1 MPGLS
6 GPRCRG
12 ALCGKR
18 TRFSHAVV
26 QTNTGNFARM
36 AAYTVR
42 MLWRCCL
49 GWVFGAAVAC
59 ALPQVKSAEA
69 TAQALANRYA
79 PYADWQ
85 ALVDVETLGAA
96 AAPRYW
102 QTPAEIAAA
111 RGATALPLAG
121 LHLALDPGHIGGQ
134 WAEAEGRHFRIAEGD
149 FYVREGE
156 LVLEVVQRVRAAL
169 VALGAQVT
177 LLREAT
183 VPVNPQGPLDYLQSA
198 AQQLPAPQGASLG
211 ELIDYGLA
219 LRARAVRLS
228 IVVGDLAA
236 RAQLVNETIRPDAL
250 LSFHINAARWPESSA
265 PGALQLVDSNHVHAL
280 IFGCMSRGE
289 LQSAR
294 QQAQLAV
301 KLRNGSD
308 AAERNLGA
316 ALSQALAE
324 GTGLPASRY
333 GGKNAILLD
342 AEDPYLFARNLL
354 LLRSVECPTVLL
366 EPYVANSM
374 AAYPRLQ
381 AALANRAAGAALA
394 ADDIL
399 LEYADAVVAGVLA
412 CYADD

>member
-1 MPGLS
+1 
-6 GPRCRG
+6 
-12 ALCGKR
+12 
-18 TRFSHAVV
+18 
-26 QTNTGNFARM
+26 
-36 AAYTVR
+36 
-42 MLWRCCL
+42 
-49 GWVFGAAVAC
+49 
-59 ALPQVKSAEA
+59 
-69 TAQALANRYA
+69 
-79 PYADWQ
+79 
-85 ALVDVETLGAA
+85 
-96 AAPRYW
+96 
-102 QTPAEIAAA
+102 
-111 RGATALPLAG
+111 
-121 LHLALDPGHIGGQ
+121 
-134 WAEAEGRHFRIAEGD
+134 
-149 FYVREGE
+149 
-156 LVLEVVQRVRAAL
+156 
-169 VALGAQVT
+169 
-177 LLREAT
+177 
-183 VPVNPQGPLDYLQSA
+183 
-198 AQQLPAPQGASLG
+198 
-211 ELIDYGLA
+211 
-219 LRARAVRLS
+219 
-228 IVVGDLAA
+228 
-236 RAQLVNETIRPDAL
+236 
-250 LSFHINAARWPESSA
+250 
-265 PGALQLVDSNHVHAL
+265 
-280 IFGCMSRGE
+280 MSRGE